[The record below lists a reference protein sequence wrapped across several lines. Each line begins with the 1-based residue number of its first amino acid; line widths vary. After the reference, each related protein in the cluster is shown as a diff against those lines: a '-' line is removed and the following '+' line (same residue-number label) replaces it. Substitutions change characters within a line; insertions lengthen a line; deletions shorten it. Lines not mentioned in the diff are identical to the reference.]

1 MIHFYFYYEK
11 STGQMK
17 EQNRKERKKS
27 HQQRKSRKRDRMW
40 IIRLIVG
47 AASAITLAICASVLL
62 PKLFEYAESAE
73 TYRKITGDAVHK
85 PDEPD
90 NSVVSMSSGSDS
102 KSYDDPLVIDWE
114 KFKGQDVVA
123 WLQLDDVGYPVM
135 QGVDNS
141 FYLHRLP
148 DKSWNYGGSIFLNAD
163 NSADFSDSHSVIYGH
178 NMADGSMFGKF
189 HWRYMDSRYK
199 DHTFDL
205 YLPDGTRHIYTFFSV
220 ISTTGGSDVYDTE
233 FKYKEA
239 FFSYQKRMKELSIY
253 QNSPDPDKDAHL
265 VSLSTCNGVEGTRN
279 RLVIQG
285 KETSVRQTQKAA
297 SWWKDKKR

>member
-1 MIHFYFYYEK
+1 
-11 STGQMK
+11 MK

-27 HQQRKSRKRDRMW
+27 YQQRKSRKRDRMW
-40 IIRLIVG
+40 ITRLIVG
-47 AASAITLAICASVLL
+47 AASAITLAVCASVLL

-73 TYRKITGDAVHK
+73 TYRQITEDAVHK

-90 NSVVSMSSGSDS
+90 NSSALSSSKSDR
-102 KSYDDPLVIDWE
+102 KSYDDSLVIDWE

-123 WLQLDDVGYPVM
+123 WLQMDDIGYPVM

-148 DKSWNYGGSIFLNAD
+148 DKTWNYGGSIFLNAD

-189 HWRYMDSRYK
+189 RWRYTDPGYK

-205 YLPDGTRHIYTFFSV
+205 YLPDGTRHTYTFFSV
-220 ISTTGGSDVYDTE
+220 IRTTGGSDVYDTE
-233 FKYKEA
+233 FADKKA
-239 FFSYQKRMKELSIY
+239 FFSYQKKMKELSLFR
-253 QNSPDPDKDAHL
+253 NSPEPDQDVHL

-297 SWWKDKKR
+297 SLWQNKKR